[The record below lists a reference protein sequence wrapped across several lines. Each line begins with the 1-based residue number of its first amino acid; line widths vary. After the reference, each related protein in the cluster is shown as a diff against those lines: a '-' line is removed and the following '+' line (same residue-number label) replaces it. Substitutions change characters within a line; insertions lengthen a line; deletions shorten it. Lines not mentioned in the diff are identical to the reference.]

1 MSYDTPKMIK
11 ELSNL
16 DYHTDNDCIDFEAY
30 GNFLNAE
37 DTAYIIHCWT
47 GDNNYH
53 GEEYRIFG
61 RKASGCEFAIW
72 LKNENT
78 DLLNQPVVL
87 LESEGQAYTISTN
100 YSDFL
105 WYLIAFEERVNQSI
119 LDYVTNNVKTPKR
132 DVEEILNEANKQY
145 DFREY
150 IWSKVV
156 Y

>member
-1 MSYDTPKMIK
+1 MNYETPKIIK
-11 ELSNL
+11 DLENL
-16 DYHTDNDCIDFEAY
+16 DYHTEDDCIDFQPY
-30 GNFLNAE
+30 GNFLNKE
-37 DTAYIIHCWT
+37 ETAFIIHCWT

-53 GEEYRIFG
+53 GEEFRIFG
-61 RKASGCEFAIW
+61 CRASGCEYAIW

-105 WYLIAFEERVNQSI
+105 WYLIGLEENVNKSVS
-119 LDYVTNNVKTPKR
+119 DYVLKNVTTAKR
-132 DVEEILNEANKQY
+132 DIDDILNEANKEY
-145 DFREY
+145 NFREY
-150 IWSKVV
+150 IWSKVI